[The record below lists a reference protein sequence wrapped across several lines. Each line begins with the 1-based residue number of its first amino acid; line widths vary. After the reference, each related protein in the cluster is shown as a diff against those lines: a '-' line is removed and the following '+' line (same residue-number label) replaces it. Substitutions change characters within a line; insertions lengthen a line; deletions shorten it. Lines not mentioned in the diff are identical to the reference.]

1 MAVTRQPLQPPPGIL
16 AGRPAA
22 GRMTLLVALI
32 ALLGA
37 AHMLIRTANYGAAV
51 NPDSVTYLSAAI
63 SLLNGDG
70 LQHSRG
76 CAMVGQPPF
85 YSLLIASVAAWG
97 VEPLDAGRFINI
109 AAFALILLVAGLWMR
124 RHVRSPAIAL
134 GAILAA
140 AAWPPLSH
148 EAAFIR
154 TEPVFVLCALLALL
168 QLSAFLNRQG
178 DWAPLA
184 LAALFAGIAALT
196 RYPGATLIVVGAAL
210 PLLRRDAPL
219 ASRLARSFA
228 FGAAAS
234 LPLAAALVRNLIV
247 SGALVRL
254 RDRPWSSTLAES
266 PMQLIGVLQ
275 EWMLP
280 IDAPAWAGA
289 LLWGLLLAALLA
301 AAAIALLAR
310 RAASAR
316 GEAQG
321 KSGGGTALAL
331 VLPFVAFA
339 FLYVLF
345 MAVATP
351 LTVSQPID
359 SRYLLPIYL
368 PMLLA
373 GAVLLDRF
381 LSLDVEG
388 KLALARQALAVC
400 IALAVLAN
408 ICLCAR
414 RNFAQTV
421 RAWQTGHYAYTYNTA
436 HWKDS
441 ELLEYLRAGRI
452 EGMAFSNNP
461 YILWFAD
468 PAMPAGKYRTLHFNL
483 PKLIQRIEGTS
494 AATRQSEAIGRCLVP
509 GTLPNLRQR
518 FQSGEDAMTIVWFKR
533 FERREYSY
541 DDRDL
546 RTLPGLELIADLQ
559 DGAVFRATSGGRIAP
574 SRAP

>member
-1 MAVTRQPLQPPPGIL
+1 MAVTRQPLQSSPGIPAGPPP
-16 AGRPAA
+16 AA
-22 GRMTLLVALI
+22 RMTLLVALI

-76 CAMVGQPPF
+76 CAMIGQPPF

-97 VEPLDAGRFINI
+97 AEPLDAARFINI

-124 RHVRSPAIAL
+124 RKVRSPAILL
-134 GAILAA
+134 GAVLAA

-154 TEPVFVLCALLALL
+154 TEPVFVLCVLLALL

-184 LAALFAGIAALT
+184 LAALFSGLAALT

-210 PLLRRDAPL
+210 PLLRRDAPF

-234 LPLAAALVRNLIV
+234 IPLAAALAHNLIV

-254 RDRPWSSTLAES
+254 RNRPWSSTLAES
-266 PMQLIGVLQ
+266 PMQVIGVLQ
-275 EWMLP
+275 DWMLP
-280 IDAPAWAGA
+280 IDAPVWAGA

-310 RAASAR
+310 RAAPAR
-316 GEAQG
+316 GEAHG
-321 KSGGGTALAL
+321 KSGGGPILPL
-331 VLPFVAFA
+331 VLPLVAFA
-339 FLYVLF
+339 FLHVLF

-351 LTVSQPID
+351 LTVSQAVD

-368 PMLLA
+368 PMLLT

-381 LSLDVEG
+381 LSLQAEG
-388 KLALARQALAVC
+388 KLALARQALVSC

-408 ICLCAR
+408 ICLSAR
-414 RNFAQTV
+414 RNVAQTV
-421 RAWQTGHYAYTYNTA
+421 RAWETGHYAYTYNTA

-441 ELLEYLRAGRI
+441 ELLEYLRAERL
-452 EGMAFSNNP
+452 EGLAFSNNP
-461 YILWFAD
+461 YLLWFAD
-468 PAMPAGKYRTLHFNL
+468 PAAPIGKYRTLHFNL
-483 PKLIQRIEGTS
+483 PRLIQQIEGTP
-494 AATRQSEAIGRCLVP
+494 AASQPSDAIGRCLVP

-518 FQSGEDAMTIVWFKR
+518 FQSSEHAMTIVWFKR

-541 DDRDL
+541 DDQDL
-546 RTLPGLELIADLQ
+546 RALPGLELIADLQ
-559 DGAVFRATSGGRIAP
+559 DGALFRATSDARPEAD
-574 SRAP
+574 S